1 MREDDHAWLD
11 QLLSHQPQAGAVIA
25 GTGGVRKLR
34 MRLAGRGKS
43 GGARVIY
50 YYHGTKQRVY
60 LILAYA
66 KNVKE
71 SLSEAEKQHLRRLTA
86 TLEAES

>member
-60 LILAYA
+60 LIFAYA